1 MSTSAVQLN
10 SQHISAVSR
19 LFSAAVLRDL
29 SRRASS
35 DTFSRIVKEV
45 MPSGFVEPTDR
56 VAHFFNAVFE
66 RLKKPEHRNEYVYK
80 AALTHKVLL
89 GRHSLKTTAMLS
101 EFGVGENKADCVMLN
116 GTSAIYEI
124 KSERDSLK
132 RLKQQIEA
140 YRKVSA
146 EVNVITGYTHL
157 EKVVDLVPEDVGI
170 LLLTNRYQISTFR
183 KALCNPERTEAEA
196 IFYSIRLNEV
206 KQIVKNLGLKIPDVP
221 NTKLYGALQEI
232 FTQLE
237 PVTAHDEMVRVL
249 KKTRSSSALGD
260 YIHKVPYSLRAAV
273 LSSKSRKSDR
283 ERFLRVLNGTV
294 QDLVEV
300 DTS

>member
-146 EVNVITGYTHL
+146 EVNVITGDKHL
-157 EKVVDLVPEDVGI
+157 ENVIDLVPEDVGI

-183 KALCNPERTEAEA
+183 KALCNPERTKAKA